1 MIEEAKKQIVD
12 LWKSNYKVNN
22 IIEENSEN
30 DDNELFGHIFKKRKM
45 DKDELDMYLE
55 EKVASQKT
63 DILVWWKVSIIIC
76 N

>member
-30 DDNELFGHIFKKRKM
+30 DDNELFGHIFKKRKI

-55 EKVASQKT
+55 EKVASKKT
-63 DILVWWKVSIIIC
+63 DILVW
-76 N
+76 